1 MIPTPFYELLPY
13 VYVLIGALATMGI
26 EATLGKICGMLLITS
41 GIVIYKARSDY
52 RNRQYQ
58 PEKAASRKSRGYSH
72 RQLEISRRNT
82 TEPAGQV
89 RLPLQSESDFTI
101 PAPIYAIPTFIYEL
115 LPLIYAVPGVLAV
128 IGIEG
133 IPGKLCGALLI
144 IASMVIYQARW
155 RYRYRKIR
163 PADMATQSE
172 VSMRDTEDSLYQT
185 RMQLEEYF
193 EKGAASEQSR
203 NYQAALEWYRKAA
216 EQGYASAQVNL
227 GSLYAEGQGTPQDF
241 QEALR
246 WYHKAADQGYAPAQF
261 NLGIMCIM
269 DQGNFSKDYVMAY
282 VWFSRAAMQGDEDAR
297 QAQEQVA
304 IQLTAGEMAQ
314 AQRLLGRAK
323 PLSAV
328 GQVSLA

>member
-13 VYVLIGALATMGI
+13 IYVLIGALATMGI

-41 GIVIYKARSDY
+41 GIVIYKARSNY
-52 RNRQYQ
+52 RNPQYQ
-58 PEKAASRKSRGYSH
+58 PEKAASRKARGYSH

-82 TEPAGQV
+82 TDPAEQV
-89 RLPLQSESDFTI
+89 RLPLQAESDFAI
-101 PAPIYAIPTFIYEL
+101 PAPSYAIPTFIYEL

-155 RYRYRKIR
+155 RYRHRKIQ
-163 PADMATQSE
+163 PMAAAIPGE
-172 VSMRDTEDSLYQT
+172 NSMRNPEDPIDQT

-193 EKGAASEQSR
+193 EKGSASEQSG
-203 NYQAALEWYRKAA
+203 NYREALEWYRKAA
-216 EQGYASAQVNL
+216 EQGYAPAQVNL

-261 NLGIMCIM
+261 NLGIMCVM
-269 DQGNFSKDYVMAY
+269 NQGTLSKDYVMAY
-282 VWFSRAAMQGDEDAR
+282 VWFSRAAMQGDEDAK
-297 QAQEQVA
+297 QAKEQVA
-304 IQLTAGEMAQ
+304 IQLTAGEMTQ
-314 AQRLLGRAK
+314 ARHLLGRAK
-323 PLSAV
+323 PLSVA
-328 GQVSLA
+328 GQFSVA